1 MPQPPSAAHV
11 RAPSAACR
19 RSPKW
24 RRWSEQRVGREE
36 AEAGREEA
44 ETREE
49 GGGRDGERGSR
60 VHKGYFT
67 QSSQRAEFLSGGG
80 SPACGRPHRSRDA
93 RFHKCRWNVVAL
105 VNRAS
110 LDPCR
115 AVARPT
121 ASLTCGLFA

>member
-49 GGGRDGERGSR
+49 EGGGRDGGRRREEGGTGREE
-60 VHKGYFT
+60 
-67 QSSQRAEFLSGGG
+67 AEFTEAISRRAHREQ
-80 SPACGRPHRSRDA
+80 SFCPAVGRRPAAGHIDRETLGFTS
-93 RFHKCRWNVVAL
+93 
-105 VNRAS
+105 
-110 LDPCR
+110 
-115 AVARPT
+115 AV
-121 ASLTCGLFA
+121 GM